1 MLPLLFTLLTLANA
15 SPETTTSLISLA
27 VSLSTSSPSKLDYAG
42 GLLHNAYQ
50 LIPADNNASHLA
62 AFNDARSTLLSL
74 RNDTFTST
82 IDFSTS
88 SSEALT
94 SEQDVKPLPF
104 FVPYYICTSTT
115 IPFFF
120 YDFDCDGSNSIP
132 NGEMLPVVMTI
143 MVKPRRRKDDG
154 KWVFHFGE
162 GDVDRLCTEEFGQ
175 YSDHLLSVCRFHLS
189 KLLSRELATHTMES
203 TTPTYSWVG
212 GHGDVELRYSNILEG
227 LDRLT
232 IKEMEGKESGQEGNV
247 WHTNGWNDDDTKDP
261 DVDVDIQLGALEA
274 PDSSQWLSPKMLM
287 QKRRCLTI

>member
-1 MLPLLFTLLTLANA
+1 MLSLLFTLLTLANA

-132 NGEMLPVVMTI
+132 NGEVLPVVKTI

-162 GDVDRLCTEEFGQ
+162 GDVEVGVDLFTPVADERA
-175 YSDHLLSVCRFHLS
+175 
-189 KLLSRELATHTMES
+189 EL
-203 TTPTYSWVG
+203 
-212 GHGDVELRYSNILEG
+212 GDGDAGFVELVGDFFEFLLREFVDVGSVDATGGDLGPADFFGGFDLGDEVLG
-227 LDRLT
+227 RFV
-232 IKEMEGKESGQEGNV
+232 GESGEIHMG
-247 WHTNGWNDDDTKDP
+247 D
-261 DVDVDIQLGALEA
+261 
-274 PDSSQWLSPKMLM
+274 LSAKS
-287 QKRRCLTI
+287 